1 MATVEIYTREHCG
14 YCTRAKEVL
23 DSQGYHYQEIHVT
36 NAAQKAEMIER
47 SGGRTFPQ
55 VLIDGRAVGGCTEL
69 MALDQS
75 GELKKLL
82 SKEGES

>member
-1 MATVEIYTREHCG
+1 MVSVEIYTREHCG

-23 DSQGYHYQEIHVT
+23 DKQGCHYKEIKVT
-36 NAAQKAEMIER
+36 NAAQKSEMIER

-55 VLIDGRAVGGCTEL
+55 VFISGRAIGGCTEL